1 MEKGGCHALR
11 EPTRALVHQ
20 RQTAPA
26 ALRLGTTQGRRP
38 STRTRQMPGRQPRPR
53 MQRGGYGVRPH
64 RRRRRPRPRQ
74 PSMAVARMPQSQDR
88 AGERRTQPTTQA
100 HETASERKTTRTARL
115 DATPGGRGLPG
126 DTGITRRIAPP
137 VVHAPEIPVF
147 PPASFSAGLVPFAP
161 PVAVSSARWGL
172 PRSRD
177 AFLAVR
183 LSPLQAMSRYE

>member
-1 MEKGGCHALR
+1 MPSASRR
-11 EPTRALVHQ
+11 ERWYTSDRRYRLPSDWG
-20 RQTAPA
+20 A
-26 ALRLGTTQGRRP
+26 AQGRRP

-88 AGERRTQPTTQA
+88 AGERRTQPAAQA

-126 DTGITRRIAPP
+126 DTGIT
-137 VVHAPEIPVF
+137 
-147 PPASFSAGLVPFAP
+147 AG
-161 PVAVSSARWGL
+161 
-172 PRSRD
+172 
-177 AFLAVR
+177 
-183 LSPLQAMSRYE
+183 